1 MRVAIAIC
9 DYLIKS
15 DIELL
20 NFVSAEFDIGLRII
34 SVHYINASP
43 KTYIR
48 DPALHYVCYEDVV
61 FELKIAEMT
70 INIVSLD
77 SLCFQ
82 EVFRNRPF
90 AMFCSLDK
98 RLVLHASAI
107 ESGGNVFGFCG
118 PKGAGKTTLALYLSN
133 CFKLFTDD
141 QLCLFLETNDVYT
154 ISPDNIQ
161 KITKNTADVL
171 SLNNHCGHYHP
182 QYQKYIYI
190 TVNDCCCGAGCL
202 LIAFANEARKAKI
215 DFQNRVIFVAQDLDF
230 TAAMMCYI
238 QLSLL
243 GCKAIV
249 KVGNSLTDPFVP
261 ADLEGKDVWYTPM
274 YTCGNLLRLLS
285 MMNYKEEQDNGNEE
299 KVSENPVENRQE
311 VEGKVSA

>member
-1 MRVAIAIC
+1 MKKHRHFIGKSSFHKDFGDIFIRLSERHGRHEVWSDFVTMSACALSNAGDKRFFQEREEMFLAAVKRYTKDEADMLAQMLGYVIMAFEENPEQDFLGEMFSGLNLHNEWKGQFFTPYHVGSFMAAIN
-9 DYLIKS
+9 
-15 DIELL
+15 IE
-20 NFVSAEFDIGLRII
+20 SAKE
-34 SVHYINASP
+34 
-43 KTYIR
+43 
-48 DPALHYVCYEDVV
+48 
-61 FELKIAEMT
+61 ELK
-70 INIVSLD
+70 
-77 SLCFQ
+77 
-82 EVFRNRPF
+82 
-90 AMFCSLDK
+90 
-98 RLVLHASAI
+98 
-107 ESGGNVFGFCG
+107 
-118 PKGAGKTTLALYLSN
+118 
-133 CFKLFTDD
+133 
-141 QLCLFLETNDVYT
+141 
-154 ISPDNIQ
+154 Q
-161 KITKNTADVL
+161 KD
-171 SLNNHCGHYHP
+171 
-182 QYQKYIYI
+182 YI

>member
-1 MRVAIAIC
+1 MKKPRHFIGKSSFHKDFGDIFIRLSERHGRHEVWSDFVTMSACALSNAGDKRFFQEREEMYLASVKRYTKDEADMLAQMLGYVIMALEENPEQDFLGEMFSGLNLHNEWRGQFFAPYHVGSFMAAIN
-9 DYLIKS
+9 
-15 DIELL
+15 IE
-20 NFVSAEFDIGLRII
+20 SAKE
-34 SVHYINASP
+34 
-43 KTYIR
+43 
-48 DPALHYVCYEDVV
+48 
-61 FELKIAEMT
+61 ELK
-70 INIVSLD
+70 
-77 SLCFQ
+77 
-82 EVFRNRPF
+82 
-90 AMFCSLDK
+90 
-98 RLVLHASAI
+98 
-107 ESGGNVFGFCG
+107 
-118 PKGAGKTTLALYLSN
+118 
-133 CFKLFTDD
+133 
-141 QLCLFLETNDVYT
+141 
-154 ISPDNIQ
+154 Q
-161 KITKNTADVL
+161 KD
-171 SLNNHCGHYHP
+171 
-182 QYQKYIYI
+182 YI

-274 YTCGNLLRLLS
+274 YTCGNLFRLLS

>member
-1 MRVAIAIC
+1 MYIYKYY

-182 QYQKYIYI
+182 QYQKYIYHSNNYTNNSI
-190 TVNDCCCGAGCL
+190 NMLKAVFFLRRSEKNNFAIKQINDFSHKVALIISNTVGKQSSCDTIVCGD
-202 LIAFANEARKAKI
+202 LIEKIARLDMYYLYYKGI
-215 DFQNRVIFVAQDLDF
+215 DFCGDSIIECISNISKQ
-230 TAAMMCYI
+230 
-238 QLSLL
+238 
-243 GCKAIV
+243 
-249 KVGNSLTDPFVP
+249 KVGS
-261 ADLEGKDVWYTPM
+261 K
-274 YTCGNLLRLLS
+274 
-285 MMNYKEEQDNGNEE
+285 
-299 KVSENPVENRQE
+299 SENKTLER
-311 VEGKVSA
+311 K

>member
-1 MRVAIAIC
+1 MKKHRHFIGKSSFHKDFGDIFIRLSERHGRHEVWSDFVTMSACALSNAGDKRFFQEREEMFLAAVKRYTKDEADMLAQMLGYVIMAFEENPEQDFLGEMFSGLNLHNEWKGQFFTPYHVGSFMAAIN
-9 DYLIKS
+9 
-15 DIELL
+15 IE
-20 NFVSAEFDIGLRII
+20 SAKE
-34 SVHYINASP
+34 
-43 KTYIR
+43 
-48 DPALHYVCYEDVV
+48 
-61 FELKIAEMT
+61 ELK
-70 INIVSLD
+70 
-77 SLCFQ
+77 
-82 EVFRNRPF
+82 
-90 AMFCSLDK
+90 
-98 RLVLHASAI
+98 
-107 ESGGNVFGFCG
+107 
-118 PKGAGKTTLALYLSN
+118 
-133 CFKLFTDD
+133 
-141 QLCLFLETNDVYT
+141 
-154 ISPDNIQ
+154 Q
-161 KITKNTADVL
+161 KD
-171 SLNNHCGHYHP
+171 
-182 QYQKYIYI
+182 YI

-311 VEGKVSA
+311 VEGKV

>member
-1 MRVAIAIC
+1 MKKHRHFIGKSSFHKDFGDIFIRLSERHGRHEVWSDFVTMSACALSNAGDKRFFQEREEMYLAAVKRYTKDEADMLAQMLGYVIMAFEENPEQDFLGEMFSGLNLHNEWKGQFFTPYHIGSFMAAIN
-9 DYLIKS
+9 
-15 DIELL
+15 IE
-20 NFVSAEFDIGLRII
+20 SAKE
-34 SVHYINASP
+34 
-43 KTYIR
+43 
-48 DPALHYVCYEDVV
+48 
-61 FELKIAEMT
+61 ELK
-70 INIVSLD
+70 
-77 SLCFQ
+77 
-82 EVFRNRPF
+82 
-90 AMFCSLDK
+90 
-98 RLVLHASAI
+98 
-107 ESGGNVFGFCG
+107 
-118 PKGAGKTTLALYLSN
+118 
-133 CFKLFTDD
+133 
-141 QLCLFLETNDVYT
+141 
-154 ISPDNIQ
+154 Q
-161 KITKNTADVL
+161 KD
-171 SLNNHCGHYHP
+171 
-182 QYQKYIYI
+182 YI

-285 MMNYKEEQDNGNEE
+285 MMNYKEEQENGNKE
-299 KVSENPVENRQE
+299 KLSENTVEDRQE

>member
-1 MRVAIAIC
+1 MKKHRHFIGKSSFHKDFGDIFIRLSERHGRHEVWSDFVTMSACALSNAGDKRFFQEREEMFLAAVKRYTKDEADMLAQMLGYVIMAFEENPEQDFLGEMFSGLNLHNEWKGQFFTPYHVGSFMAAIN
-9 DYLIKS
+9 
-15 DIELL
+15 IE
-20 NFVSAEFDIGLRII
+20 SAKE
-34 SVHYINASP
+34 
-43 KTYIR
+43 
-48 DPALHYVCYEDVV
+48 
-61 FELKIAEMT
+61 ELK
-70 INIVSLD
+70 
-77 SLCFQ
+77 
-82 EVFRNRPF
+82 
-90 AMFCSLDK
+90 
-98 RLVLHASAI
+98 
-107 ESGGNVFGFCG
+107 
-118 PKGAGKTTLALYLSN
+118 
-133 CFKLFTDD
+133 
-141 QLCLFLETNDVYT
+141 
-154 ISPDNIQ
+154 Q
-161 KITKNTADVL
+161 KD
-171 SLNNHCGHYHP
+171 
-182 QYQKYIYI
+182 YI

-230 TAAMMCYI
+230 TAAVMCYI